1 MVTGLLCLIALIMIP
16 LLIKEWGS
24 YEKWKKEF
32 DEKKNK
38 KSDK

>member
-1 MVTGLLCLIALIMIP
+1 MVIGLLCLIALMIIP

-32 DEKKNK
+32 DEKREK
-38 KSDK
+38 KVD